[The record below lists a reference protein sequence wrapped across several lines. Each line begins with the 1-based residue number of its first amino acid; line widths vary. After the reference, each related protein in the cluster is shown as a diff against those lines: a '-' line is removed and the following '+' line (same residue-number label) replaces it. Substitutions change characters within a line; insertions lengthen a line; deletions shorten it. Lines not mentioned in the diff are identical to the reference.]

1 MAGDEEKKAA
11 AMAELSQWFTT
22 ADANGDGRLD
32 RDEYFAFCDLANAK
46 TAELGHFTGSQE
58 MRNETQAGF
67 YQASNSIDPSNDGIS
82 MAEMMMVMGVA
93 MKKSME
99 LRAAWEAEQAQW
111 AFSEKI

>member
-11 AMAELSQWFTT
+11 AMAELSGWFTT

-99 LRAAWEAEQAQW
+99 LRAAYEAAQAQ
-111 AFSEKI
+111 